1 MELIRSVAGTPWVAA
16 AGSGI
21 HHAGYWSDDVAA
33 DDRLLVARGYAEEAK
48 GVGPDGT
55 AIWSY
60 HRSVRGPRIELVSR
74 QLEAGLQSYWASG

>member
-55 AIWSY
+55 AMWSY
-60 HRSVRGPRIELVSR
+60 HRSVGSPRIELVSR
-74 QLEAGLQSYWASG
+74 QLEAGLEA